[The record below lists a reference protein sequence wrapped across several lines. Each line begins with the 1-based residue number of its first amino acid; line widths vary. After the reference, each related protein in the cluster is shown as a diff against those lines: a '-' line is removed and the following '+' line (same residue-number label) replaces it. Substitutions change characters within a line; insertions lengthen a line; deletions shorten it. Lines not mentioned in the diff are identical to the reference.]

1 MAYTICV
8 IPGDGIGREV
18 VPAAIEVL
26 RATGL
31 DLRFHFA
38 EAGWACFQELGTAL
52 PDETI
57 QAVREADA
65 TLFGAVSSPTGRR
78 VEGYRSPIVAL
89 RREFHLY
96 ANLRPARSWPLAGV
110 RPGIDL
116 LIVRENTEDL
126 YVQQEHLEGE
136 RAVAERVITRQ
147 ASERV
152 ARAACRLAMGRR
164 RKLTIVHKANILPLT
179 CGLFRDT
186 VRQVADEFPG
196 LEVEEVLVDAM
207 AMRLIRDPE
216 SFDVIVTTNMF
227 GDILSDEA
235 AALCGGM
242 GLTPSANLGDAV
254 AVFEPVHGSAPDIA
268 GKGLANPMAAIL
280 AASMMLSYLGEAEAA
295 GWLVQGVETALRRRV
310 MTPDL
315 GGQASTAQVTAVIRE
330 TVEALAAGLE
340 RDALERPAGGGAGH
354 AGETWWAAPHHE
366 LECSVG
372 DGLVLEPLP
381 AQGVPR
387 PAAPGRRY
395 LSNSSEDTFRR
406 QAWL

>member
-1 MAYTICV
+1 MAYSICV

-18 VPAAIEVL
+18 VPAAVEVL

-38 EAGWACFQELGTAL
+38 EAGWACFEELGTAL
-52 PDETI
+52 PEETI

-65 TLFGAVSSPTGRR
+65 TLFGAVSSPAGRR

-89 RREFHLY
+89 RREFNLY

-110 RPGIDL
+110 PQGVDL

-126 YVQQEHLEGE
+126 YVQEERVEGE
-136 RAVAERVITRQ
+136 RAVAQRVITRQ

-186 VRQVADEFPG
+186 VRQVAGEFPG
-196 LEVEEVLVDAM
+196 LQVEEVLVDAM
-207 AMRLIRDPE
+207 AMRLVRDPQ

-235 AALCGGM
+235 AAVCGGM
-242 GLTPSANLGDAV
+242 GLAPSANLGDNT

-268 GKGLANPMAAIL
+268 GKGVANPMAAIL
-280 AASMMLSYLGEAEAA
+280 AASMMISYLGEGEAA
-295 GWLVQGVETALRRRV
+295 GWLVQGVEMALQRGV
-310 MTPDL
+310 VTPDL
-315 GGQASTAQVTAVIRE
+315 GGQAATSQVTAFVRE
-330 TVEALAAGLE
+330 VVRELAAG
-340 RDALERPAGGGAGH
+340 RRPAQEAPSAQGDSGAKSG
-354 AGETWWAAPHHE
+354 WYAAPHHE
-366 LECSVG
+366 LECAVG
-372 DGLVLEPLP
+372 DGLVLEPPP
-381 AQGVPR
+381 AGDAPR
-387 PAAPGRRY
+387 PAARGRRFQFNEPTG
-395 LSNSSEDTFRR
+395 LWGR